1 MWSQSEDGWVTYADL
16 NSISFVVDRC
26 SLEDPGTVEKI
37 QVSLLRL
44 LESLLKERYGKDG
57 GKQLSK
63 IMDVFVKLRG
73 LNEEFLMLYRK
84 ICQDKFL
91 IEHLPELLQFLFDEW
106 RDFPPSR
113 GRCLLYIHFLFK
125 EWWNLDILNRGR
137 CLLYIQFLFDKWWNL
152 NKWWEQISSEGGGG
166 LFTVP
171 PVERTNWQPDWRIYW
186 TDQWKN

>member
-1 MWSQSEDGWVTYADL
+1 MIMWTQSEDGWVTYADL

-26 SLEDPGTVEKI
+26 SLDDPGTVEKI

-91 IEHLPELLQFLFDEW
+91 IEHLPELLQFLFDE
-106 RDFPPSR
+106 
-113 GRCLLYIHFLFK
+113 
-125 EWWNLDILNRGR
+125 
-137 CLLYIQFLFDKWWNL
+137 
-152 NKWWEQISSEGGGG
+152 
-166 LFTVP
+166 
-171 PVERTNWQPDWRIYW
+171 
-186 TDQWKN
+186 